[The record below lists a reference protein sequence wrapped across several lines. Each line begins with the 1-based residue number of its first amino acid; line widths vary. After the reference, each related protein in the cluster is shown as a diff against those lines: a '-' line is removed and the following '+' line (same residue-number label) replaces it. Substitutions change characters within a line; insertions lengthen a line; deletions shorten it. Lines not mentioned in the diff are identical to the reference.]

1 MMNGAEMRARLRFLG
16 FTLDSFARFAKRDLR
31 ALKRYQNGD
40 APVARPVE
48 EKIRQLEQLA
58 ATQLENWD
66 KATEQGVPIEIP
78 RLNETPSF
86 GELPPHW
93 YLALAGRHI
102 AKWGEDATVEWP
114 GEWEFEDVKEI

>member
-1 MMNGAEMRARLRFLG
+1 MNGAEMRAQLRFLG

-31 ALKRYQNGD
+31 ALKRYQNGN

-48 EKIRQLEQLA
+48 QQIKELEQLA
-58 ATQLENWD
+58 TSQLADWD
-66 KATEQGVPIEIP
+66 KAAEQGVPIEIP

-86 GELPPHW
+86 GEFPSHW

-102 AKWGEDATVEWP
+102 AKWGEDATVEWA
-114 GEWEFEDVKEI
+114 GEWESKDVQEI